1 VRLARHFRVIGGWQ
15 LATIGT
21 WNSGLW
27 MGVNSGLVQ
36 TGSVRVPAFIRAT
49 FNIAGSTDRYR
60 QWFAGNF
67 NPATVTNVKGTLVP
81 SEARPAGPN
90 CSGDFVGQL
99 AVTLKDGTCY
109 NAPLGQNPPFVG
121 LYNSAPRVNVIG
133 PGGWNDDL
141 SLYKHFKIKEWLDM
155 RFAADFFN
163 AFNHPND
170 IPPNTTSG
178 LQDISLQ
185 QTTSQGGLN
194 DPRVIQISLRVEF

>member
-1 VRLARHFRVIGGWQ
+1 
-15 LATIGT
+15 
-21 WNSGLW
+21 
-27 MGVNSGLVQ
+27 MGVNSGFVQ
-36 TGSVRVPAFIRAT
+36 TGVVRIPAFLRAT
-49 FNIAGSTDRYR
+49 FNIAGSTDHYR

-109 NAPLGQNPPFVG
+109 NAPFGGFYNP
-121 LYNSAPRVNVIG
+121 APRVNVIG
-133 PGGWNDDL
+133 PGAWNDDL
-141 SLYKHFKIKEWLDM
+141 SLYKHFKIKERLDV

-170 IPPNTTSG
+170 NPPNTTSG

-194 DPRVIQISLRVEF
+194 DPRVIQLSLRVEF